1 MPKIDLSGLSKY
13 SVLFVL
19 LFLMVLFAF
28 ASPYF
33 LTFQNLANIFTQN
46 TYVII
51 VGIGISFVMLGG
63 GIDLSVGYQ
72 MSLVGVVTAL
82 SMVIYHYPAWLSI
95 LIGLLLG
102 ASLGLFNG
110 FIVSRTRVFPLIITI
125 ATSIIFRGISYLISN
140 ATEYRDFPAGFL
152 ALTQTNVFG
161 IPLDVLL
168 TLLIVLIA
176 SFVYSQTVFGF
187 RLIAQGGNEEASR
200 LAGINT
206 KRMKIILYTICGVLT
221 AIGTMIMLSKSNA
234 HNSTFGPGTD
244 IFVLTAA
251 IIGGVSFMGGEGN
264 VVGLVAGILVL
275 AVVGN
280 GMQLAGWGTFAQ
292 YLVKGEIFPGAVTFD
307 QYRKNSKK

>member
-1 MPKIDLSGLSKY
+1 MSFFLAFILSLFTMRGNMPKIDLSGLSKY

-187 RLIAQGGNEEASR
+187 RLIAQGGNEEAS
-200 LAGINT
+200 
-206 KRMKIILYTICGVLT
+206 
-221 AIGTMIMLSKSNA
+221 
-234 HNSTFGPGTD
+234 
-244 IFVLTAA
+244 
-251 IIGGVSFMGGEGN
+251 
-264 VVGLVAGILVL
+264 
-275 AVVGN
+275 
-280 GMQLAGWGTFAQ
+280 GWQGSIQ
-292 YLVKGEIFPGAVTFD
+292 KE
-307 QYRKNSKK
+307 